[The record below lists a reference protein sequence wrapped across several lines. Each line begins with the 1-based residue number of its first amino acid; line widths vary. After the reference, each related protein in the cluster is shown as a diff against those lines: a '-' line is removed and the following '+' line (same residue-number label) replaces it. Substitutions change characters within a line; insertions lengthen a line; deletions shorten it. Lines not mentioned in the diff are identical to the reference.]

1 MKVMKVLINKNVLL
15 LTGFT
20 IFKNKIN
27 DKRDYDLE
35 LRSEYV
41 SIRFVI
47 DIKFNNEVNFCVKTQ
62 KKLK

>member
-1 MKVMKVLINKNVLL
+1 MKLMKVLINKNVLP

-47 DIKFNNEVNFCVKTQ
+47 DIKFNNDVNFYVKAQ